1 MKIIQNKVNF
11 RQTVRIFN
19 SNLLLEGIVPLNP
32 SENENNRQLLL
43 VSITYLK
50 ISVALLVQKLLSS
63 KVSAQTK
70 NLFDWKIKFR
80 LTVRIFN
87 SNFLLE
93 GIDSLNPPEN
103 KKYRQLLLIS
113 KTYFKFSVALLVPKQ
128 SASKVDAQN
137 EPPSQAQIL
146 FYLLFSWTPI
156 LSSNSK
162 IYSWYHSQYAK
173 LKVHPR
179 V

>member
-70 NLFDWKIKFR
+70 NLFD
-80 LTVRIFN
+80 
-87 SNFLLE
+87 
-93 GIDSLNPPEN
+93 
-103 KKYRQLLLIS
+103 
-113 KTYFKFSVALLVPKQ
+113 
-128 SASKVDAQN
+128 
-137 EPPSQAQIL
+137 
-146 FYLLFSWTPI
+146 
-156 LSSNSK
+156 
-162 IYSWYHSQYAK
+162 
-173 LKVHPR
+173 
-179 V
+179 

>member
-32 SENENNRQLLL
+32 SENKSNRQLLL
-43 VSITYLK
+43 ISITYLK
-50 ISVALLVQKLLSS
+50 ISVALLVQKLLAS
-63 KVSAQTK
+63 KVSAQNK
-70 NLFDWKIKFR
+70 NLFDCKIKFR

-93 GIDSLNPPEN
+93 GIDSLNPSEN
-103 KKYRQLLLIS
+103 ENYRQLLLIS

-137 EPPSQAQIL
+137 EPPSQAQKN
-146 FYLLFSWTPI
+146 FFLLFFLNPH
-156 LSSNSK
+156 L
-162 IYSWYHSQYAK
+162 
-173 LKVHPR
+173 
-179 V
+179 